1 MRPYRDAGT
10 LAVMDLGLTD
20 KVAIVTGGSRGIG
33 RSIALALA
41 AEGCRVAIC
50 ARTEEPLRA
59 TEAEL
64 AKHTDALGIVADV
77 SQAGDIE
84 RLVQETVDRF
94 GRLEIL
100 VNNAGVRGSDDTDD
114 VWNAIYES
122 NLLAAARATRSAVP
136 HMLAAGGGSVVHITS
151 IYGRES
157 GGPLAY
163 NAIKSAMNSHAK
175 AMALE
180 LAPDIRV
187 NAVAPGSVAFPGGSW
202 GRRLEEDPEGMAK
215 FLAENIPMGRFGT
228 PEEIANVV
236 VFLCSEQAS
245 WVTGACIN
253 VDGGQSHSNI

>member
-1 MRPYRDAGT
+1 
-10 LAVMDLGLTD
+10 MDLGLTD

-50 ARTEEPLRA
+50 ARGEEALRA

-64 AKHTDALGIVADV
+64 AASTEALGIVADV
-77 SQAGDIE
+77 TQAADVE
-84 RLVQETVDRF
+84 RLIQQTVDRF
-94 GRLEIL
+94 GRLDIL
-100 VNNAGVRGSDDTDD
+100 VNNAGVRGSADTDEI
-114 VWNAIYES
+114 WNAIYES
-122 NLLAAARATRSAVP
+122 NLLAAARATRAAVP
-136 HMLAAGGGSVVHITS
+136 HLRASGSGSVVHITS

-187 NAVAPGSVAFPGGSW
+187 NAVAPGSIAFPGGSW
-202 GRRLEEDPEGMAK
+202 GRRLKEDPEGMAK
-215 FLAENIPMGRFGT
+215 FIEENIPLGRFGT

-236 VFLCSEQAS
+236 VFLCSAQAS

-253 VDGGQSHSNI
+253 VDGGQSHSNV

>member
-1 MRPYRDAGT
+1 ME
-10 LAVMDLGLTD
+10 LGLTD

-41 AEGCRVAIC
+41 DEGCRVAIC
-50 ARTEEPLRA
+50 ARTEEALRT

-64 AKHTDALGIVADV
+64 RERTDALGIVADV
-77 SQAGDIE
+77 TQAADVE
-84 RLVQETVDRF
+84 RLAQETVDRF
-94 GRLEIL
+94 GQLDIL
-100 VNNAGVRGSDDTDD
+100 VNNAGSRGSDDTDE

-122 NLLAAARATRSAVP
+122 NLLAAARATRIAVP
-136 HMLAAGGGSVVHITS
+136 HMRASGGGSVVHITS

-157 GGPLAY
+157 GGAIAY
-163 NAIKSAMNSHAK
+163 NAIKSAMNAHAK

-187 NAVAPGSVAFPGGSW
+187 NAVAPGSTAFPGSSW
-202 GRRLEEDPEGMAK
+202 DRRSEEDPEAMLK
-215 FLAENIPMGRFGT
+215 FIEENIPMGRFGT

-236 VFLCSEQAS
+236 VFLCSDQAS

>member
-1 MRPYRDAGT
+1 
-10 LAVMDLGLTD
+10 MDLGLTD

-41 AEGCRVAIC
+41 EEHCRVAIC

-59 TEAEL
+59 AEAEL

-77 SQAGDIE
+77 TQADDVD

-94 GRLEIL
+94 GRLDIL

-122 NLLAAARATRSAVP
+122 NLLAAARATRAAVP
-136 HMLAAGGGSVVHITS
+136 HMRAAGAGSVVHITS

-215 FLAENIPMGRFGT
+215 FLKENIPMGRFGT

-236 VFLCSEQAS
+236 VFLCSNQAS

>member
-1 MRPYRDAGT
+1 
-10 LAVMDLGLTD
+10 MDLGLTG

-64 AKHTDALGIVADV
+64 AERTEALGIVADV
-77 SQAGDIE
+77 TKADDIE
-84 RLVQETVDRF
+84 RLVQETVDHF
-94 GRLEIL
+94 GRLDIL

-114 VWNAIYES
+114 IWNAIYES
-122 NLLAAARATRSAVP
+122 NLLAAARTTRSAVP
-136 HMLAAGGGSVVHITS
+136 RMLAAGGGSVVHITS

-163 NAIKSAMNSHAK
+163 NAIKSAMNAHAK

-202 GRRLEEDPEGMAK
+202 GRRLEDDPEGMAK
-215 FLAENIPMGRFGT
+215 FLAENIPVGRFGT